1 MAALDREELSRWIFG
16 ADEVRRYTQD
26 SPILPD
32 VWMAY
37 GVPEEDERERVD
49 LLFTPHAD
57 STAARLASDLK
68 RALDNLPDIEGSR
81 REDNRLGYSESYVV
95 AKLSFVELICCALPL
110 THWWRTSI
118 LKDVAREGKRSPE
131 SPVRPGELAHFINR
145 HAKDL
150 RALVLPG
157 DEQARDAGG
166 IARLGW
172 LIGIVGRIGE
182 RDAELVKGER
192 GSTIVDDDE
201 GARSLVYD
209 RGVEIIAR
217 AYVPKTRQGTPIWS
231 VSRNRKA
238 HTALWM
244 SRNAIKADAAR
255 RVFDSSCAELR
266 WAVIDSGIDAR
277 HPAFRRRDAQGKPA
291 REPFARTARKLGT
304 RVVKSYDFRR
314 LRDISAGR
322 LPAGMDALPAGA
334 EELDRQHI
342 EGRLDKGRMLDWE
355 ALAPALEVR
364 YDGDYRAT
372 EHEHG
377 THVAGIIGADWRR
390 EDADRAARIVRKAEE
405 DVGEPGRGT
414 HKPEHDLIGVCP
426 DIEIYDLRV
435 LDDQGRGEEFA
446 VTGALQFI
454 RWLNANSDLQVIH
467 GVNLS
472 LSLVHDVCNYAVGRT
487 PVCDECERLVGSG
500 VCVVTVA
507 GNEGRARYTS
517 EKGIVSD
524 GYRAVS
530 ITDPGNAQRVIT
542 VGSTHRSEPHTYGI
556 SYFSSRGP
564 TGDGRMKPDLV
575 APGEKITST
584 VPEESYKS
592 KDGTSQA
599 APHVSGA
606 AALLMARYQE
616 LRGQPERIKEI
627 LCESATDLGREDSFQ
642 GAGMLDV
649 LRAMQA
655 V

>member
-16 ADEVRRYTQD
+16 EEGVRRYTQD

-37 GVPEEDERERVD
+37 GVPERGRYERDDGRMD
-49 LLFTPHAD
+49 LLFTPHAE
-57 STAARLASDLK
+57 STAARVAAGLTQ
-68 RALDNLPDIEGSR
+68 ALERMDSSPGEA
-81 REDNRLGYSESYVV
+81 RLGYSESYVV
-95 AKLSFVELICCALPL
+95 AALTLGELIRCALPL
-110 THWWRTSI
+110 TEWWRTRI
-118 LKDVAREGKRSPE
+118 LATPRGSSTHGEAGESASPDL
-131 SPVRPGELAHFINR
+131 PGFLDAH
-145 HAKDL
+145 ADEL
-150 RALVLPG
+150 RARLLPG
-157 DEQARDAGG
+157 DEPRRGDRR
-166 IARLGW
+166 IAELAW
-172 LIGIVGRIGE
+172 LIGLVGRIATPVVQLGE
-182 RDAELVKGER
+182 G
-192 GSTIVDDDE
+192 DE
-201 GARSLVYD
+201 GRTEVFRA
-209 RGVEIIAR
+209 GVEVIVGAYRPEGRQIAS
-217 AYVPKTRQGTPIWS
+217 VWS
-231 VSRNRKA
+231 VSRNRRV
-238 HTALWM
+238 HTALWR
-244 SRNAIKADAAR
+244 SRRAVKADAVER
-255 RVFDSSCAELR
+255 LFESSCADLR
-266 WAVIDSGIDAR
+266 WAIIDSGVDAR
-277 HPAFRRRDAQGKPA
+277 HPAFRRRNARGTPA
-291 REPFARTARKLGT
+291 ADPFARRARQLQT
-304 RVVKSYDFRR
+304 RVVKTYDFRR

-322 LPAGMDALPAGA
+322 LPEGLEALPAA
-334 EELDRQHI
+334 ASELDLEHI
-342 EGRLDKGRMLDWE
+342 KDRLRKGRMLDWD
-355 ALAPALEVR
+355 ALRLALEVPPGEG
-364 YDGDYRAT
+364 YSPPK
-372 EHEHG
+372 HEHG

-390 EDADRAARIVRKAEE
+390 TDDIDE
-405 DVGEPGRGT
+405 
-414 HKPEHDLIGVCP
+414 KPEEDLIGVCP

-435 LDDQGRGEEFA
+435 LDDHGVGEEYA
-446 VTGALQFI
+446 VSAALQFI
-454 RWLNANSDLQVIH
+454 RWLNSNSDLQVIH

-487 PVCDECERLVGSG
+487 PVCDECERLVGAG

-517 EKGIVSD
+517 EAGVIAD

-542 VGSTHRSEPHTYGI
+542 VGSTHRFEPHTYGI

-575 APGEKITST
+575 APGEKITSP
-584 VPEESYKS
+584 VPGADYKS

-627 LCESATDLGREDSFQ
+627 LCESATDLGRDRSFQ